1 MVNRIKM
8 YLFFFS
14 GKLVCQW
21 KILERRVCSHMV
33 VGMRQPD
40 SRISE
45 HVFLAA
51 SQAIVNLDIS
61 RDVKTEK
68 D

>member
-1 MVNRIKM
+1 
-8 YLFFFS
+8 
-14 GKLVCQW
+14 
-21 KILERRVCSHMV
+21 MV